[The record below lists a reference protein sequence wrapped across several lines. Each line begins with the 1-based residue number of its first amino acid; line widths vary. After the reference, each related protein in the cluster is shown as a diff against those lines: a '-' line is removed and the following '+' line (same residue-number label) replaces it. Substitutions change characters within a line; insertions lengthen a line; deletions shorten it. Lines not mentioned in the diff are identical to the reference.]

1 MDVDP
6 EEQYLIYS
14 SIDPYVRLV
23 DLQTLRRRQEFLD
36 LSGSG
41 GGHNGWYGGSGIM
54 SLKFSGDGKEI
65 LAGTKAAQLIVYDLT
80 ANRIVTRVGGT
91 HRDEINSVCFANR

>member
-1 MDVDP
+1 
-6 EEQYLIYS
+6 
-14 SIDPYVRLV
+14 
-23 DLQTLRRRQEFLD
+23 
-36 LSGSG
+36 
-41 GGHNGWYGGSGIM
+41 M